1 MPIDYEQFE
10 NNLKITGGI
19 EETKTEK
26 VKCGGYNIVIGGAAE
41 YAIGD
46 TIMGA
51 FDIHEAMDHVGK
63 AINSRSAENVES
75 YIKERYGLKGD
86 YLDALRR
93 THQAL
98 NTDTS
103 MPDASASDASASGG
117 YNFNLDERELKNDI
131 IKKISLIP
139 ELPIVPELPELNS
152 VKELAESGNM
162 PKYPPCNIRFNKVS
176 KIYHDNKLTD
186 HEKILNIEKLFYN
199 HMVKVEEYYM
209 EITKILY
216 AILNTITQ

>member
-93 THQAL
+93 THDAL
-98 NTDTS
+98 NTDA
-103 MPDASASDASASGG
+103 ASVDNTSGG
-117 YNFNLDERELKNDI
+117 YNFNLDERELKNAI

-139 ELPIVPELPELNS
+139 ELPAILELPELNS

-176 KIYHDNKLTD
+176 KIYHDDKLTD